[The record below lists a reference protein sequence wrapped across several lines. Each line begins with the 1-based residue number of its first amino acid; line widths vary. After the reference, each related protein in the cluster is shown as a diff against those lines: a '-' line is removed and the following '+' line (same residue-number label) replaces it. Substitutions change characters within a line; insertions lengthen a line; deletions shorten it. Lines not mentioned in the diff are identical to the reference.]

1 MKLMIINSVCGT
13 GSTGRIVTG
22 VALKWLEQGH
32 DVLVAYGIGE
42 AKGIDL
48 KHTYKISNKFLYYAN
63 NILSKA
69 TDLTGLFSKIAT
81 KKLIKKIKEYHPD
94 IIHIHQLH
102 GYYINF
108 KMLFKFLSKTN
119 IKIVYSIHDCWP
131 FTGHCSHYNYI
142 GCYKWKTKCH
152 HCPQLKE
159 YPKSYLFDNSRY
171 MYETKKRYFNLSNLT
186 ITTPSTWLANEV
198 KMSLLSKHDV
208 FVVSPG
214 IDENIFK
221 IKESEFKKKFK
232 NKKIVLCVANV
243 WDLKKG
249 LFDLYKLASL
259 LEKQEDYLLVCVG
272 GIKGKKEIRP
282 NIYYVDQTNDIHE
295 LVDIYNSAD
304 VFVNLSYE
312 ETFGMVTLEALM
324 CGTPVIVYN
333 KTACPELVNS
343 SCGKVVEAGNIELLF
358 NTILTLPKF
367 DKDQIRSNALKY
379 TLNNM
384 VNNYISLYK

>member
-1 MKLMIINSVCGT
+1 
-13 GSTGRIVTG
+13 
-22 VALKWLEQGH
+22 
-32 DVLVAYGIGE
+32 
-42 AKGIDL
+42 
-48 KHTYKISNKFLYYAN
+48 
-63 NILSKA
+63 
-69 TDLTGLFSKIAT
+69 
-81 KKLIKKIKEYHPD
+81 
-94 IIHIHQLH
+94 
-102 GYYINF
+102 
-108 KMLFKFLSKTN
+108 
-119 IKIVYSIHDCWP
+119 
-131 FTGHCSHYNYI
+131 
-142 GCYKWKTKCH
+142 
-152 HCPQLKE
+152 
-159 YPKSYLFDNSRY
+159 
-171 MYETKKRYFNLSNLT
+171 MYETKKKYFNLSNLT

-232 NKKIVLCVANV
+232 NKKIILCVANV

-312 ETFGMVTLEALM
+312 ETFGMVTIESLM

-367 DKDQIRSNALKY
+367 DKEQIRSNALKY